1 MVQKQNE
8 KFLNKERQKNKL
20 DLLSGSWEGKHNTKN
35 DKQKMQEKGGEK
47 LYLIKNVIRLNHS
60 KS

>member
-1 MVQKQNE
+1 MHVKNVKKSIIVQKQNE

-35 DKQKMQEKGGEK
+35 DKQKM
-47 LYLIKNVIRLNHS
+47 
-60 KS
+60 